1 MAVNEETSVY
11 VGGLPYDADEDML
24 RSYFGPCGTIVSVK
38 VFDLMPRRLE
48 VEKLQVINDQRIRGK
63 CYGFVTYTQHRAAQ
77 RAILEMDGK
86 QIGNRAVRVNEVRT
100 RGNTRDFGRDG
111 FRRDPVRDGRDVYW
125 DRRDRERSYDRHR
138 DRDPYHDRDSDRP
151 RDHDRDRY
159 DERGGFDHEM
169 DYSMDRD
176 HEGDER
182 RARDL
187 YRGDHDR
194 PVETR
199 MDSDNDRDK
208 ENSKGYDSERD
219 KEDKEQPP
227 RKRFS
232 RPKGRESRD
241 ISSSSDE
248 LRNDAKHQ
256 LDKAIQMHEDLENE
270 VSQIRDKVTSKDHHI
285 ADLQKKSQKLE
296 DELAAARK
304 VSSERQL
311 TVTKLYKSFLQL
323 QDYNDRAKTAEE
335 DLKALVDSA
344 MAEVDMAED
353 ATTKD
358 GSGYENG
365 MA

>member
-1 MAVNEETSVY
+1 ME
-11 VGGLPYDADEDML
+11 
-24 RSYFGPCGTIVSVK
+24 
-38 VFDLMPRRLE
+38 
-48 VEKLQVINDQRIRGK
+48 Q
-63 CYGFVTYTQHRAAQ
+63 
-77 RAILEMDGK
+77 

-227 RKRFS
+227 RKRF
-232 RPKGRESRD
+232 RYYFF
-241 ISSSSDE
+241 IVIQIHY
-248 LRNDAKHQ
+248 DASVLLCTLSY
-256 LDKAIQMHEDLENE
+256 LDDVNVH
-270 VSQIRDKVTSKDHHI
+270 
-285 ADLQKKSQKLE
+285 
-296 DELAAARK
+296 
-304 VSSERQL
+304 
-311 TVTKLYKSFLQL
+311 
-323 QDYNDRAKTAEE
+323 
-335 DLKALVDSA
+335 
-344 MAEVDMAED
+344 
-353 ATTKD
+353 
-358 GSGYENG
+358 
-365 MA
+365 

>member
-24 RSYFGPCGTIVSVK
+24 RGYFEPCGSIVSVK
-38 VFDLMPRRLE
+38 V
-48 VEKLQVINDQRIRGK
+48 INDQRVRGK
-63 CYGFVTYTQHRAAQ
+63 CYGFVTYTHPKAAQ
-77 RAILEMDGK
+77 RAIMQMDGK

-100 RGNTRDFGRDG
+100 RGNGRDFGRDG
-111 FRRDPVRDGRDVYW
+111 FRRDPIRDERDGYW

-138 DRDPYHDRDSDRP
+138 DRDPYHGGDRP

-159 DERGGFDHEM
+159 DDRGGFDQEI
-169 DYSMDRD
+169 DYPMDRD

-182 RARDL
+182 RARDH

-194 PVETR
+194 PVEAR
-199 MDSDNDRDK
+199 NMDSDNDRDK
-208 ENSKGYDSERD
+208 DNSKGYDSERD
-219 KEDKEQPP
+219 KDKEQPP

-232 RPKGRESRD
+232 RPKGRDSRE

-248 LRNDAKHQ
+248 LHNDVKHQ

-270 VSQIRDKVTSKDHHI
+270 VSQFKDKVTTKEHHI

-296 DELAAARK
+296 EELAAARK

-311 TVTKLYKSFLQL
+311 VVTKLYKSFLTL
-323 QDYNDRAKTAEE
+323 QDFNERAKIAETE
-335 DLKALVDSA
+335 LKALVDAA
-344 MAEVDMAED
+344 MAEIDMGED
-353 ATTKD
+353 ATTRD

-365 MA
+365 VA